1 MADSIFTKIIRR
13 EIPAE
18 IVHED
23 DRVIA
28 IRDIAPHAPTHI
40 LVIPKKEIPT
50 TNDLTAA
57 DEGLVGHMVLTA
69 ASIARKE
76 GIAEDGYRLVFNCN
90 AHGGQVVYH
99 VHLHLLGGRAMGSLG

>member
-13 EIPAE
+13 EIPAD
-18 IVHED
+18 VVYED

-28 IRDIAPHAPTHI
+28 IRDIAPHAPVHI

-50 TNDLTAA
+50 TNDLTDA

-69 ASIARKE
+69 ANIAKKE

-99 VHLHLLGGRAMGSLG
+99 LHLHILGGRAMGSLG